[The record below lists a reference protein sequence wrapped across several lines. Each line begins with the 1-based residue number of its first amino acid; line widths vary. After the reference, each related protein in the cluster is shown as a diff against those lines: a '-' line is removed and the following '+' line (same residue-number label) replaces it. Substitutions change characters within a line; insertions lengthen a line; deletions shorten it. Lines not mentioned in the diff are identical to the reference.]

1 VQQALISR
9 FFSTPRP
16 ATETTRPRGIALAS
30 PGKPAFAP
38 LATKIVAVAD
48 DSDAFSPR
56 KPSATQLASDG
67 VGKRVR
73 PARRPT
79 RRLVVDVE
87 SDDSDIDNASGGRGE
102 GLPCL
107 RDGAVDEGVQ
117 SPAALGNSDRSSIDK
132 DNAEDDD
139 RDFDHKNEVD
149 LDWDSDNIGDGTTPL
164 RKKRRLIVA
173 DNPNSLP
180 QELEGPCEVVV
191 PASIRKS
198 DIDVHPLAAYMRNF
212 GNGQQSAGQSNAA
225 PRNEQNRRRFQ
236 SKIGRLEQNSYYMRR
251 TGGCGGGGDDVPS
264 PNAHPSADAGNQYS
278 VHGPRDSLHSA
289 TDNGTSNKKG
299 KATPKYTPLEQQFV
313 EVKRK
318 HPELLLLVECGYK
331 FRFFGEDA
339 DIASRVCRIYSY
351 FDHNFNTASIPSV
364 RLAHHVGRLVQAGQ
378 KVGLV
383 RQIETAALKRASD
396 KASGPFSRQL
406 CEIYTRGT
414 IVADGQLGG
423 HSVLPESMNA
433 AASASYI
440 AACFETTNSA
450 DKPAFAFVAVDT
462 ATGDVIIDSFS
473 DDMMRSGLDARLLAL
488 EPVEIIVSMT
498 EMSNM
503 TERTIAHFCHA
514 CRARLERVND
524 ADFSDCKI
532 NEQTP
537 EYSTTALR
545 KVVMLACESWNVTES
560 EKIFA
565 CACALATYLKQ
576 FKLERAMFSA
586 REYRSFS
593 ASREMHIGAEAMR
606 NFEIFQNAN
615 DGGKAGSLLCLVD
628 RTKTSFGSRR
638 IKQWLAHP
646 LTNSVAIRDRL
657 DAVDCLRHLIDGA
670 FEAHGGTSGSLTPD
684 ACVAQ
689 LVEALSKLPD
699 LERGLARISYEKCTP
714 AEFVAV
720 VSAFQHISTLLR
732 SLRIAVDKEVLQ
744 GEDLKA
750 QRSLSAGL
758 LSRMID
764 EVPEIA
770 SALDSIVYQRLD
782 LEAAK
787 ANNYKVLYVTNVESA
802 ADAASQ
808 PERNLISQMH
818 ELVARCEH
826 IEKCE
831 GDLKSLL
838 SRIRSRHSLRT
849 ALEWKKV
856 AQEEYLLEIPI
867 QNVTSVPHAWVVVNQ
882 TKSCKRY
889 RPPEA
894 KALLELLEQARELCD
909 EQASVTWR
917 SYLNLFSTMEGD
929 LRSVVRFLGDL
940 DCLAS
945 LARLS
950 CLPGYCKPIVLDAS
964 ISAGL
969 HATNARHPVAEAFSG
984 PDYVPNDVRLGLTNA
999 PGPHRAPAERSHEQ
1013 IERCMVLTGPNM
1025 GGKSSYIRMTALIAI
1040 MVQTGSFVPASSATL
1055 SPFDGVFCRMGA
1067 SDAIGKGMSTLMME
1081 LSETSK
1087 IMEKATERSLIILDE
1102 LGRGTATHDGTAIA
1116 HATLGHMI
1124 RSIGGIVLFVTH
1136 FPALAR
1142 IQDEFSGTVGSH
1154 FMDYIEED
1162 IRKQNATE
1170 QGHQAPTNSLDP
1182 DSVTDNKK
1190 ITFLYKVTRGVAKQ
1204 SYGLNVALLAGL
1216 PTTVVEMAATA
1227 ASQFDRNDIAD
1238 RCGALFRKICSVLA
1252 SESDDQVVSA
1262 LKDCAIYQ
1270 G

>member
-1 VQQALISR
+1 
-9 FFSTPRP
+9 
-16 ATETTRPRGIALAS
+16 
-30 PGKPAFAP
+30 
-38 LATKIVAVAD
+38 
-48 DSDAFSPR
+48 
-56 KPSATQLASDG
+56 
-67 VGKRVR
+67 
-73 PARRPT
+73 
-79 RRLVVDVE
+79 
-87 SDDSDIDNASGGRGE
+87 
-102 GLPCL
+102 
-107 RDGAVDEGVQ
+107 
-117 SPAALGNSDRSSIDK
+117 
-132 DNAEDDD
+132 
-139 RDFDHKNEVD
+139 
-149 LDWDSDNIGDGTTPL
+149 
-164 RKKRRLIVA
+164 
-173 DNPNSLP
+173 
-180 QELEGPCEVVV
+180 
-191 PASIRKS
+191 
-198 DIDVHPLAAYMRNF
+198 
-212 GNGQQSAGQSNAA
+212 
-225 PRNEQNRRRFQ
+225 
-236 SKIGRLEQNSYYMRR
+236 
-251 TGGCGGGGDDVPS
+251 
-264 PNAHPSADAGNQYS
+264 
-278 VHGPRDSLHSA
+278 
-289 TDNGTSNKKG
+289 
-299 KATPKYTPLEQQFV
+299 
-313 EVKRK
+313 
-318 HPELLLLVECGYK
+318 
-331 FRFFGEDA
+331 
-339 DIASRVCRIYSY
+339 
-351 FDHNFNTASIPSV
+351 
-364 RLAHHVGRLVQAGQ
+364 
-378 KVGLV
+378 
-383 RQIETAALKRASD
+383 
-396 KASGPFSRQL
+396 
-406 CEIYTRGT
+406 
-414 IVADGQLGG
+414 
-423 HSVLPESMNA
+423 
-433 AASASYI
+433 
-440 AACFETTNSA
+440 
-450 DKPAFAFVAVDT
+450 
-462 ATGDVIIDSFS
+462 
-473 DDMMRSGLDARLLAL
+473 
-488 EPVEIIVSMT
+488 
-498 EMSNM
+498 
-503 TERTIAHFCHA
+503 
-514 CRARLERVND
+514 
-524 ADFSDCKI
+524 
-532 NEQTP
+532 
-537 EYSTTALR
+537 
-545 KVVMLACESWNVTES
+545 
-560 EKIFA
+560 
-565 CACALATYLKQ
+565 
-576 FKLERAMFSA
+576 
-586 REYRSFS
+586 
-593 ASREMHIGAEAMR
+593 
-606 NFEIFQNAN
+606 
-615 DGGKAGSLLCLVD
+615 
-628 RTKTSFGSRR
+628 
-638 IKQWLAHP
+638 
-646 LTNSVAIRDRL
+646 
-657 DAVDCLRHLIDGA
+657 
-670 FEAHGGTSGSLTPD
+670 
-684 ACVAQ
+684 
-689 LVEALSKLPD
+689 
-699 LERGLARISYEKCTP
+699 
-714 AEFVAV
+714 
-720 VSAFQHISTLLR
+720 
-732 SLRIAVDKEVLQ
+732 
-744 GEDLKA
+744 
-750 QRSLSAGL
+750 
-758 LSRMID
+758 MID

-770 SALDSIVYQRLD
+770 SALDSLVYQRLD

-969 HATNARHPVAEAFSG
+969 HATNARHPVAEALSG

-999 PGPHRAPAERSHEQ
+999 PGPHR
-1013 IERCMVLTGPNM
+1013 VLTGPNM